1 MRRKMLGAIL
11 LPIPFAALPVL
22 VVLAGAVLGGKGAG
36 ESELVTTKTEAPA
49 IESRVSSDSIT
60 VTNDNAPLARTTSYT
75 NVTGC
80 EEDLRAD
87 F

>member
-22 VVLAGAVLGGKGAG
+22 VVVAGAIFGGGNAG

-49 IESRVSSDSIT
+49 IENRVSSDAIT
-60 VTNDNAPLARTTSYT
+60 VTNDNTPLARTTSYS
-75 NVTGC
+75 NVSGC